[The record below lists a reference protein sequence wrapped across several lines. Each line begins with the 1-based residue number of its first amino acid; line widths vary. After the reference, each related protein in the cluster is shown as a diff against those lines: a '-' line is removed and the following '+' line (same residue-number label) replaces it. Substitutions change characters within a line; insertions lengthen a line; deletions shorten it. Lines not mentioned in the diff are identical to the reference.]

1 MAKKIVINNDFVQ
14 QTKSH
19 IVNLFKPPYNPFND
33 RPIVDGGLNTHYFAL
48 QQYNR
53 DDTNNPVATVYNTK
67 NIVTNLFLVTEDF
80 LTFMNRLN
88 LIWAADTLPRVMTK
102 VIYQEAAS
110 NGYRT
115 VLNTDT
121 SGLTAVMPL
130 VKGPT
135 GNKATHFQDYE
146 TFAAKGLWGS
156 TTLSND
162 SVGSTSIQELM
173 LRYLYSLDAK
183 KRDIAFQIAELYY
196 GITNSEC
203 VGANLGFIPAKDF
216 NSDKFVVSVTNDE
229 ITLDYPNPIEFV
241 THYDELIHNP
251 NNRKLYLYFPY
262 ITSNAMRADASEASI
277 GTVNNNEDAIISL
290 YTGQSGFDLATTI
303 PPTTGAR
310 SAFGKHGQTF
320 IVRSG
325 PPQTGSYG
333 SISYNSDMP
342 VLTNL
347 IWSKLATKFVNQ
359 AAYTVINITETGG
372 GGDIT
377 FDHTDKIDFI
387 DSLKF
392 VIKAPTVFS

>member
-14 QTKSH
+14 QSKSH
-19 IVNLFKPPYNPFND
+19 IVNLFKPPYNPFMD
-33 RPIVDGGLNTHYFAL
+33 RLVAEGGNNANNFAL
-48 QQYNR
+48 QQYAYHSM
-53 DDTNNPVATVYNTK
+53 DNPVATPYNTK

-88 LIWAADTLPRVMTK
+88 FIWAADTLPRVMTK
-102 VIYQEAAS
+102 VNYQEAAA

-115 VLNTDT
+115 VSNIDT
-121 SGLTAVMPL
+121 SGLNVVMPL

-146 TFAAKGLWGS
+146 SYAAKGLWGS
-156 TTLSND
+156 PTLNND

-173 LRYLYSLDAK
+173 LRYLYSLDSK
-183 KRDIAFQIAELYY
+183 KRDIAFQIAELCY

-203 VGANLGFIPAKDF
+203 VGAKLGFIPAKDF
-216 NSDKFVVSVTNDE
+216 NSDNFAVSVVDDE
-229 ITLDYPNPIEFV
+229 ITLDYTNPIEFM
-241 THYDELIHNP
+241 THYDEMIHNP

-262 ITSNAMRADASEASI
+262 ITSNAMRANAAEASI
-277 GTVNNNEDAIISL
+277 GTVHNNEDAFISI
-290 YTGQSGFDLATTI
+290 YTGQTGYDSIATI
-303 PPTTGAR
+303 PALTPANTV
-310 SAFGKHGQTF
+310 FNKHGNTF
-320 IVRSG
+320 VLREG
-325 PPQTGSYG
+325 PTQTGSYG
-333 SISYNSDMP
+333 NITYNSNMP

-347 IWSKLATKFVNQ
+347 IWSKMATKFVNQ